1 MTTDKAFK
9 RVVRAR
15 MAKTGERYAA
25 ARRALLQR
33 STDAHHADAS
43 ADAITPSGYRMRG
56 GLHPET
62 ATLANVLANQGV
74 VSGLT
79 GEPLTEAAILGIGG
93 GLGAGYI
100 LWEFQA
106 EHRGKVHRGPVLT
119 LGFRN
124 RWQYPWI
131 PGWTGTVLDR
141 LGIEPDV
148 HETGGAKGAREA
160 LDARLTDGVLVIA
173 SVDLQTI
180 STWCRPDDLAGHEGL
195 VVVVFGR
202 DPDGAYLVDDRGRSP
217 FRVSPAVMA
226 AARGRI
232 SSFKHRL
239 LRLPTSARP
248 IPADQLRSA
257 WRAGLEDQVAHL
269 RSRSDSFS
277 LPAWRKWSRM
287 MTDER
292 NAKAWPRV
300 FADGHGLFGAL
311 SAIHEN
317 VDAQVGPHGGH
328 LRELYAAA
336 LDEAAIALEN
346 PALGDAARAWRDAA
360 DHWEELADAAVPS
373 DLDGAE
379 EAVEAVETLHQAV
392 MAGEPGRS
400 TAVAAAET
408 VWAIRDRYADD
419 VPLPADRIT
428 AILDDLGDRIGAIF
442 ESEVDALDATARAI
456 GR

>member
-1 MTTDKAFK
+1 MTTNKAFK

-15 MAKTGERYAA
+15 MAKTGETYAT
-25 ARRALLQR
+25 ARRHLLEDTAEAR
-33 STDAHHADAS
+33 PVETGAGLG
-43 ADAITPSGYRMRG
+43 TPSGYRLRG
-56 GLHPET
+56 GLHPDT

-100 LWEFQA
+100 LWQFQA

-131 PGWTGTVLDR
+131 PGWTGTTLER

-148 HETGGAKGAREA
+148 HETGGARAAGEA
-160 LDARLTDGVLVIA
+160 LDTRLDDGAVVIA

-180 STWCRPDDLAGHEGL
+180 GTWGQPDDLAGHEGL
-195 VVVVFGR
+195 VVVVLGR
-202 DPDGAYLVDDRGRSP
+202 DPDGTYLVDDRGRNP
-217 FRVSPAVMA
+217 LRVSPAVMA

-232 SSFKHRL
+232 SSFKHRI
-239 LRLPTSARP
+239 LRLPMTNGP
-248 IPADQLRSA
+248 IPADRLRNA
-257 WRAGLEDQVAHL
+257 WRAGLEDQVEHL

-277 LPAWRKWSRM
+277 LAAWRKWSRM

-300 FADGHGLFGAL
+300 FADGHGLFGAM

-317 VDAQVGPHGGH
+317 VDGQVGAQGGH

-336 LDEAAIALEN
+336 LEEAAIALEN
-346 PALGDAARAWRDAA
+346 PALRDAARAWRGAA
-360 DHWEELADAAVPS
+360 DLWEELADAAVPP
-373 DLDGAE
+373 DLDDAAK
-379 EAVEAVETLHQAV
+379 AVEAVETLHEAV

-408 VWAIRDRYADD
+408 VWAIGDRYADD
-419 VPLPADRIT
+419 FPLPADRIGS
-428 AILDDLGDRIGAIF
+428 ILEDLGARIAEIHRA
-442 ESEVDALDATARAI
+442 EIDALEVTARAI

>member
-25 ARRALLQR
+25 ARRALVEGA
-33 STDAHHADAS
+33 TDGHHAEPS
-43 ADAITPSGYRMRG
+43 AHAATSSGYRMRG

-74 VSGLT
+74 VSGVT

-106 EHRGKVHRGPVLT
+106 EHRGKIHRGPVLT
-119 LGFRN
+119 LAFRN
-124 RWQYPWI
+124 QWQYPWI
-131 PGWTGTVLDR
+131 PGWTGKTLDR

-160 LDARLTDGVLVIA
+160 LDARLDAGVPVIA
-173 SVDLQTI
+173 HVDLQSI
-180 STWCRPDDLAGHEGL
+180 GTWGQPDDLSGHFGL

-202 DPDGAYLVDDRGRSP
+202 DADGSYLVDDRGRSP
-217 FRVSPAVMA
+217 FRVSPPVMA

-232 SSFKHRL
+232 GSFKHRIVG
-239 LRLPTSARP
+239 LRTTPGP
-248 IPADQLRSA
+248 IPAERLREA
-257 WRAGLEDQVAHL
+257 MRAGLEDQVDHL
-269 RSRSDSFS
+269 RSGSDSFS
-277 LPAWRKWSRM
+277 LPAWRKWARL

-300 FADGHGLFGAL
+300 FADGQGLFGSL
-311 SAIHEN
+311 SAIHES
-317 VDAQVGPHGGH
+317 VDGQVGPWGGH
-328 LRELYAAA
+328 LRELYAAS
-336 LDEAAIALEN
+336 LDEAAVVLEN
-346 PALGDAARAWRDAA
+346 PALGEAARAWRGVA
-360 DHWEELADAAVPS
+360 DRWEELADAAVPP
-373 DLDGAE
+373 DLDGAA
-379 EAVEAVETLHQAV
+379 EAVEAVETLHEAV

-400 TAVAAAET
+400 RVVAAAET
-408 VWAIRDRYADD
+408 AWAIRDRFADSF
-419 VPLPADRIT
+419 PLPPDRVD
-428 AILDDLGDRIGAIF
+428 AILEDLGGRIAAIH
-442 ESEVDALDATARAI
+442 EAEVDALAMTARA
-456 GR
+456 

>member
-25 ARRALLQR
+25 ARRALLER
-33 STDAHHADAS
+33 DADAHDADAS

-100 LWEFQA
+100 LWQFQA

-131 PGWTGTVLDR
+131 PGWTGTTLER
-141 LGIEPDV
+141 LGFEPDV
-148 HETGGAKGAREA
+148 HETGGTKGAREA
-160 LDARLTDGVLVIA
+160 LDARLDDGVPVIA
-173 SVDLQTI
+173 WVDLQTI
-180 STWCRPDDLAGHEGL
+180 GTWCQPDDLAGHEGL
-195 VVVVFGR
+195 VVVVFAR
-202 DPDGAYLVDDRGRSP
+202 DADGAYLIDDRGRNP
-217 FRVSPAVMA
+217 FHVSPAFMA

-232 SSFKHRL
+232 SSFKHRI
-239 LRLPTSARP
+239 LRLPTAAGP
-248 IPADQLRSA
+248 IPPDRVRSA
-257 WRAGLEDQVAHL
+257 WRAGLEDQAEHL

-317 VDAQVGPHGGH
+317 VDGQVGPHGGH

-336 LDEAAIALEN
+336 LDEAAVALEN
-346 PALGDAARAWRDAA
+346 PALGDAARAWRGAA
-360 DHWEELADAAVPS
+360 DHWEELADAAVPP
-373 DLDGAE
+373 DLTGA
-379 EAVEAVETLHQAV
+379 AEAVETAEALHEAV
-392 MAGEPGRS
+392 RAGEPGRS

-408 VWAIRDRYADD
+408 VWAIRDRYADN

-428 AILDDLGDRIGAIF
+428 AILEDLGDRIGAIY
-442 ESEVDALDATARAI
+442 EAEVDALDRTARAI
-456 GR
+456 SR